1 MRLLGEVPEPLNVLV
16 AMPGHEEWLSRVRAA
31 APDAVVDCRDPITPG
46 EKLPEAE
53 LRDRTVLFAD
63 HAPANAEALASLRW
77 LQLGSAGYQ
86 QLAGLP
92 LPDGVRV
99 TNGSGVNDVPIAE
112 WCVLMMLALGR
123 RLPQSLR
130 DQADHRWDRDV
141 AYQIELRGR
150 RVGIFGYG
158 SIGREVGRLC
168 RGLGLEVW
176 ALSRSGF
183 EPRPLRFRPAA
194 ADGDSDPEPDRGFG
208 PERLADFLAGLDVL
222 VVTAPLTDETRGTF
236 GARELALLPPR
247 AVLLN
252 PARAHIVDEA
262 ALLDALRSGRLAGAA
277 LDSHYR
283 EPMPPDDPFWT
294 APNTIVTPH
303 VSGSTGS
310 PHFAARLWELFARNL
325 DRFRSGEPLLNEIAE
340 RDWR

>member
-1 MRLLGEVPEPLNVLV
+1 MRLLGGVPEPLNVLV
-16 AMPGHEEWLSRVRAA
+16 AQPVHEEWLARVRAA
-31 APDAVVDCRDPITPG
+31 APDAVVDCRDPIAPG
-46 EKLPEAE
+46 ERLPTAE
-53 LRDRTVLFAD
+53 LRDRTVLFTD
-63 HAPANAEALASLRW
+63 HPPANAEELTALRW

-86 QLAGLP
+86 QLAGAP

-99 TNGSGVNDVPIAE
+99 ATASGVNDVPIAE
-112 WCVLMMLALGR
+112 WCVLMMLTLGR
-123 RLPQSLR
+123 RLPDQLR
-130 DQADHRWDRDV
+130 DQAARRWHRDT
-141 AYQIELRGR
+141 AYQVELRGR

-158 SIGREVGRLC
+158 SIGREVARLS

-183 EPRPLRFRPAA
+183 GPRADRYEPSV
-194 ADGDSDPEPDRGFG
+194 DGDRAAGPDRGFRPAEL
-208 PERLADFLAGLDVL
+208 PEFLAGLDVL
-222 VVTAPLTDETRGTF
+222 VITAPLTDETRGTF
-236 GARELALLPPR
+236 GAKELALLPPR

-252 PARAHIVDEA
+252 PARAHLVDEA

-294 APNTIVTPH
+294 APNTVVTPH

-310 PHFAARLWELFARNL
+310 PHFAARLWELFALNL
-325 DRFRSGEPLLNEIAE
+325 GRFRSGAPLLNEIAE
-340 RDWR
+340 PDWR

>member
-1 MRLLGEVPEPLNVLV
+1 MRFLGGVPEPFNALV
-16 AMPGHEEWLSRVRAA
+16 AQPVHEEWLARVRAA
-31 APDAVVDCRDPITPG
+31 APGAVIDLRDPIAPG
-46 EKLPEAE
+46 ERLPEAE
-53 LRDRTVLFAD
+53 LCDRTVLFTD
-63 HAPANAEALASLRW
+63 HPPANAAALTSLRW

-86 QLAGLP
+86 QLAGVALP
-92 LPDGVRV
+92 EGVRV
-99 TNGSGVNDVPIAE
+99 TNAGGVNDIPIAE
-112 WCVLMMLALGR
+112 WCVLMMLTLGR
-123 RLPQSLR
+123 RLPDALR
-130 DQADHRWDRDV
+130 DQDARRWIRAD
-141 AYQIELRGR
+141 AYQAELRGR

-158 SIGREVGRLC
+158 SIGREVARLS

-176 ALSRSGF
+176 ALSRGGF
-183 EPRPLRFRPAA
+183 GPRPDRYGSAWT
-194 ADGDSDPEPDRGFG
+194 DGAGSPDRGFE
-208 PERLADFLAGLDVL
+208 PADLAEFLAGLDVL

-236 GARELALLPPR
+236 GARELALLPSH

-294 APNTIVTPH
+294 APNTVVTPH

-310 PHFAARLWELFARNL
+310 PHFTERLWELFALNL
-325 DRFRSGEPLLNEIAE
+325 DRFRSGEPLLNEVAD